1 MTDRLQRLVDR
12 LRLRPTDDVL
22 EIGCGHGVAASLI
35 CDQLT
40 DGRYLATDRSA
51 KMIAAAK
58 KRNAEHVKS
67 GRAEFVVGDFEDT
80 DFGTRRFDKI
90 LAVRVRLFLD
100 NKAARAQAKA
110 LLKPGG
116 KLLIEYDE
124 P

>member
-35 CDQLT
+35 CGQLT
-40 DGRYLATDRSA
+40 DGRYLAIDRSA
-51 KMIAAAK
+51 KMIVAAK

-67 GRAEFVVGDFEDT
+67 GRASFMTGDFEDAN
-80 DFGTRRFDKI
+80 FGAQRFDKI

-100 NKAARAQAKA
+100 NKAARGQAKA

-116 KLLIEYDE
+116 KLLIVYDE